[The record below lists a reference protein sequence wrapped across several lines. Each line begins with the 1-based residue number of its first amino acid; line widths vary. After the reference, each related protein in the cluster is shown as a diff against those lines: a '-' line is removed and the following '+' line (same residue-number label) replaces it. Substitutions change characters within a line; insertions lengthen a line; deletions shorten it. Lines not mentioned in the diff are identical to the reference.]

1 MYQSTDEFLCILMPS
16 APKKIQKSSWI
27 KANLRIFRRIHQTLS
42 WMKDSLSIF
51 WLQLVA
57 VMKSDLRANNVFVAD
72 SEYSSFILLSCIAS
86 PDVL

>member
-1 MYQSTDEFLCILMPS
+1 MYFNALRSKEN
-16 APKKIQKSSWI
+16 PKVIMNQG
-27 KANLRIFRRIHQTLS
+27 NLRIFRRIHQTLS